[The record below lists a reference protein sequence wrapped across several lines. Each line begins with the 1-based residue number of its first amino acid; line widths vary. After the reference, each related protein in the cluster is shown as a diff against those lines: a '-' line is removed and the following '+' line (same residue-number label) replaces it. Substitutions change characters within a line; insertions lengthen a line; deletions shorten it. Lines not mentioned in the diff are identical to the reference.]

1 MMMSMPAS
9 LKTIKKIHH
18 IQHEGNH
25 YYLKFTNATPFYARY
40 IMCLKLSNNNNSNKP
55 SKSFEGIA
63 LDFENIFRGDSEN
76 EYWFQRYCYF

>member
-1 MMMSMPAS
+1 
-9 LKTIKKIHH
+9 
-18 IQHEGNH
+18 
-25 YYLKFTNATPFYARY
+25 
-40 IMCLKLSNNNNSNKP
+40 MCLKLSNNNNSNKP